1 MNIKVFFNFNAFEQN
16 SGVWSHVLLH
26 LSDAEC
32 FAVVRTWESA
42 EIAEEQMQEQAQV
55 TRGSDIDNIIQNSYA
70 SGR

>member
-1 MNIKVFFNFNAFEQN
+1 
-16 SGVWSHVLLH
+16 VWSYVLLH
-26 LSDAEC
+26 LNDAEC

-55 TRGSDIDNIIQNSYA
+55 ARGSNIDNIIQNSCA